1 MQENLAEAN
10 SEIVNAGWYNL
21 KILSLA
27 FGIFLE
33 FVALVVAIYVLLYY
47 PELSDNYTLA
57 LVFLI
62 ALSLGSILN
71 GLRKD

>member
-1 MQENLAEAN
+1 MAAAN

-33 FVALVVAIYVLLYY
+33 FVALVVAIYVLLYH

-62 ALSLGSILN
+62 ALSLGSIVN
-71 GLRKD
+71 GLRRD

>member
-1 MQENLAEAN
+1 MAVAN
-10 SEIVNAGWYNL
+10 FETSNAGRHNL

-27 FGIFLE
+27 FGIFVE
-33 FVALVVAIYVLLYY
+33 FVALVIAIYVLLYH
-47 PELSDNYTLA
+47 PELSENYNLA

>member
-1 MQENLAEAN
+1 MARAN
-10 SEIVNAGWYNL
+10 SGIVHAGWYNL

-33 FVALVVAIYVLLYY
+33 FVALVVAIYILVYH
-47 PELSDNYTLA
+47 PELIDNYALA

-71 GLRKD
+71 GLRKE